1 MWRRWSA
8 RVTALWPGAVF
19 FGVGIDLLGRGIPLE
34 PGPWMLGPV
43 AWWWGAFAVAASMP
57 ALLRMG
63 TQRLESPQARRWIP
77 GLAWGGLLLFQGT
90 CLAGSVGGFGGWMR
104 LGLAFVD
111 AGGGMLGLLIE
122 IALTLSCAA
131 CFAGVVKQV
140 ESEPNPVPPRIPRPR
155 GGWPL
160 WLAMG
165 LGAMAYT
172 IFCMAMGLEAW
183 GRRGEVKPRW
193 FEIASLFAVPG
204 MGMPVLG
211 PAGIGAAVGGVVVW
225 LGRTI
230 AGAFTSNRHR

>member
-1 MWRRWSA
+1 MA
-8 RVTALWPGAVF
+8 

-43 AWWWGAFAVAASMP
+43 AWWWGAFALAAAMT

-63 TQRLESPQARRWIP
+63 TRRLESPRARRWIL
-77 GLAWGGLLLFQGT
+77 GLAWGGLLGFQGT
-90 CLAGSVGGFGGWMR
+90 CLAGSIGGFGGWMR
-104 LGLAFVD
+104 LGLAFID

-122 IALTLSCAA
+122 IALTVSCAA
-131 CFAGVVKQV
+131 CLAGVVKQV
-140 ESEPNPVPPRIPRPR
+140 ESEPNPVPPWIARPA
-155 GGWPL
+155 GGWPV

-193 FEIASLFAVPG
+193 FEIASLFAFPG
-204 MGMPVLG
+204 MLAPVLG
-211 PAGIGAAVGGVVVW
+211 PAGIGAALGWILAW
-225 LGRTI
+225 LGRKI
-230 AGAFTSNRHR
+230 LAVFTTDGYR